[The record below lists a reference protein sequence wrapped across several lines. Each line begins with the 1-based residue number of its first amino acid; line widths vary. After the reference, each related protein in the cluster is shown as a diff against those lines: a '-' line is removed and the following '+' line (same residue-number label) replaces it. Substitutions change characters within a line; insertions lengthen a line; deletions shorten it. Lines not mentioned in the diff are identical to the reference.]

1 MGRRVW
7 PRRDGRVLR
16 HTRAGAANPGDNAR
30 QPFDVVLAYSSA
42 MAPCLAAAEGARRIC
57 DLVDVDSA
65 KWGSYAK
72 SERGLGRWLFSREQ
86 RAVARTEQAACENAD
101 AVVVVT
107 QAEAE
112 LLRKIRPAKADDNV
126 HVIGNGVDCDYFDL
140 SAVRPYSDG
149 QATGDVLVFVGTMD
163 YRPNVE
169 AVCWFVQNVWL
180 AIRRQRPG
188 AVFRIVGRDPV
199 GDVRKLAA
207 VEGVHV
213 TGTVADVRGHL
224 AEASAA
230 VFPLQMSPG
239 VPNKLLEAMA
249 AGRAVIASPCAAA
262 GLDVQAPAHLLLADL
277 PAQWQQQV
285 LAVLADNE
293 LRLRLGEA
301 ARRRAVERFS
311 WESQLAPLVD
321 LCNGDS
327 EERRAKSEGRNS
339 NSNSNSN
346 GNSNNK
352 GTSEDTAGTAVT
364 HTGKMAV
371 PRRGAD
377 AC

>member
-1 MGRRVW
+1 MLGAWSFAASPSDCMKRLLYITHRLPYPPDKGERIRAYHEIREFSKVFEVTLACLTFDGEARSVAELRKYCREILTEAKSNAGGKARAAWAVACGRGATEGFY
-7 PRRDGRVLR
+7 D
-16 HTRAGAANPGDNAR
+16 TRGLARQIRASSAR

-188 AVFRIVGRDPV
+188 AVFRIVARPGR
-199 GDVRKLAA
+199 R
-207 VEGVHV
+207 
-213 TGTVADVRGHL
+213 R
-224 AEASAA
+224 AEAGGGRRRARDGDCGGRAGAPGRGQRGGVSAPNVAWRAEQAAGGDGGRAGGDRLA
-230 VFPLQMSPG
+230 VRRG
-239 VPNKLLEAMA
+239 G
-249 AGRAVIASPCAAA
+249 AGRAGP
-262 GLDVQAPAHLLLADL
+262 
-277 PAQWQQQV
+277 
-285 LAVLADNE
+285 
-293 LRLRLGEA
+293 
-301 ARRRAVERFS
+301 
-311 WESQLAPLVD
+311 
-321 LCNGDS
+321 
-327 EERRAKSEGRNS
+327 
-339 NSNSNSN
+339 
-346 GNSNNK
+346 
-352 GTSEDTAGTAVT
+352 GTSASG
-364 HTGKMAV
+364 
-371 PRRGAD
+371 
-377 AC
+377 